1 MTTIIERTPQRIT
14 VSMSMARWKRILK
27 LEQAQGMPR
36 VAKSKRHHRHETLCG
51 IFNSGA
57 TARAEDY
64 ILVTGNTKHFE
75 RIPELQIENWMV

>member
-57 TARAEDY
+57 TEQELVQDY
-64 ILVTGNTKHFE
+64 LIDKYHL
-75 RIPELQIENWMV
+75 